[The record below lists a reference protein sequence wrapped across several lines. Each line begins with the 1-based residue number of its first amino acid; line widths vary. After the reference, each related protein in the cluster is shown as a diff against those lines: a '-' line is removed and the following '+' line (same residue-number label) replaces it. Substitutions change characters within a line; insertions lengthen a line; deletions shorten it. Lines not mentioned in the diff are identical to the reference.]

1 MVLTI
6 HTVKC
11 ASLMMTP
18 IFFCLFVIAAVKRLS
33 VLDNGSRN
41 LFSDIRVIFQNPVNF
56 SSRFLYDSYQSHTLR
71 AVLIQ
76 AFPFFYVHRTFKK
89 YEILKQLFV
98 SQFIRLNFNAQAR
111 FKRHRFS
118 SLTLNSAHVT
128 ATFEPD
134 FTLVFVSC
142 CNSDSI
148 LQCIVFKEEFSLH
161 QRCRNVL
168 DLVIYNKK
176 K

>member
-11 ASLMMTP
+11 ASLMMTL
-18 IFFCLFVIAAVKRLS
+18 IFFCLIVIAAVKRLS

-76 AFPFFYVHRTFKK
+76 AVPFFYVHRTFKK

-98 SQFIRLNFNAQAR
+98 SQFIRLNFNA
-111 FKRHRFS
+111 
-118 SLTLNSAHVT
+118 
-128 ATFEPD
+128 
-134 FTLVFVSC
+134 
-142 CNSDSI
+142 
-148 LQCIVFKEEFSLH
+148 
-161 QRCRNVL
+161 
-168 DLVIYNKK
+168 
-176 K
+176 

>member
-11 ASLMMTP
+11 ASLMMTL
-18 IFFCLFVIAAVKRLS
+18 IFFCLFVIAAVM
-33 VLDNGSRN
+33 VNGSRN

-76 AFPFFYVHRTFKK
+76 AVPFFYVHRTFKK

-98 SQFIRLNFNAQAR
+98 SQFIRLNFNA
-111 FKRHRFS
+111 
-118 SLTLNSAHVT
+118 
-128 ATFEPD
+128 
-134 FTLVFVSC
+134 
-142 CNSDSI
+142 
-148 LQCIVFKEEFSLH
+148 
-161 QRCRNVL
+161 
-168 DLVIYNKK
+168 
-176 K
+176 